1 METYMTFVT
10 GFFLS
15 FNFWLCWVFTA
26 LPRLSLVSANGGY
39 SLVVVHGLLT
49 AGVSLAMGHSL

>member
-1 METYMTFVT
+1 MTFVT

-49 AGVSLAMGHSL
+49 AVVSLGMGHSL

>member
-1 METYMTFVT
+1 MTFVT

-15 FNFWLCWVFTA
+15 FNFWLCWVFA
-26 LPRLSLVSANGGY
+26 AMPRLSLVSANGGY

-49 AGVSLAMGHSL
+49 AVVSLGMGHSL